1 MEEDYYS
8 DDDEKVEAKVNIY
21 YANKIKNILKNAK
34 FLVKDYIQAIVYLTQ
49 KQLNELYK
57 GKPITLNLRANI
69 NTPKTNIFEF
79 LTKDRSNLPSIIYLS
94 LDQMTQIFSRY
105 KNSTKKFKITLSEK
119 QLSATLKEIKKVNK
133 QIDSFFNDFKD
144 KNKNYNILIKNEYD
158 KFISNLMS
166 YSSKTPMLESRKQK
180 VGKVIKTLLKKT
192 ERVGNYYQ
200 TLVNTSLIDI
210 HNFIKKC
217 IQGNTKG
224 DFTLNL
230 YSKIKGSRKYKI
242 FPFVL
247 FLTATQ
253 K

>member
-21 YANKIKNILKNAK
+21 YGNKIKNILKNAK
-34 FLVKDYIQAIVYLTQ
+34 FLVKDYIQASLYLTQ

-69 NTPKTNIFEF
+69 DKPKTNIFDF
-79 LTKDRSNLPSIIYLS
+79 LTNDRSNLPSIIYLS

-105 KNSTKKFKITLSEK
+105 KNSTKKFKKTLSEK
-119 QLSATLKEIKKVNK
+119 QLSDTIKEIKKVNK
-133 QIDSFFNDFKD
+133 QIDSFFIDFKNKH
-144 KNKNYNILIKNEYD
+144 KNFNILLDEQYD
-158 KFISNLMS
+158 NFIQNLMR

-180 VGKVIKTLLKKT
+180 IGKVIKPLLEKT
-192 ERVGNYYQ
+192 QMVGNYYQ

-230 YSKIKGSRKYKI
+230 YSKLKGSRKHKI
-242 FPFVL
+242 FPFLL
-247 FLTATQ
+247 F
-253 K
+253 

>member
-8 DDDEKVEAKVNIY
+8 DDDEKVESKVNIY

-69 NTPKTNIFEF
+69 YTPKTNIFEF
-79 LTKDRSNLPSIIYLS
+79 LAKDRSNLPSIIYLS
-94 LDQMTQIFSRY
+94 LDQMTQIFSRN

-119 QLSATLKEIKKVNK
+119 QLSATIKEIKKVNK
-133 QIDSFFNDFKD
+133 QIDSFFNDFKN
-144 KNKNYNILIKNEYD
+144 KNKNYNILVKNEYD

-180 VGKVIKTLLKKT
+180 VGKVIKTLLEKT
-192 ERVGNYYQ
+192 QRVGKYYQ
-200 TLVNTSLIDI
+200 TLVNLSLFDI
-210 HNFIKKC
+210 YGFIKKC

-230 YSKIKGSRKYKI
+230 YSN
-242 FPFVL
+242 
-247 FLTATQ
+247 
-253 K
+253 